1 MDVIGN
7 MCYNKFYN
15 NSIVIIINQ
24 NLNKIYE
31 EILIQLSGNRSFTLL
46 ADPFHI
52 LG

>member
-24 NLNKIYE
+24 KIKTKFKKRFLSNFL
-31 EILIQLSGNRSFTLL
+31 EIGHL
-46 ADPFHI
+46 HY
-52 LG
+52 

>member
-24 NLNKIYE
+24 KFKKQLFSNFP
-31 EILIQLSGNRSFTLL
+31 EIGLL
-46 ADPFHI
+46 RY
-52 LG
+52 

>member
-24 NLNKIYE
+24 KLKQNLRRDFYPTFWK
-31 EILIQLSGNRSFTLL
+31 
-46 ADPFHI
+46 
-52 LG
+52 

>member
-24 NLNKIYE
+24 KFMKRFLSNFP
-31 EILIQLSGNRSFTLL
+31 EIGLL
-46 ADPFHI
+46 RY
-52 LG
+52 